1 MHPGWPEL
9 AVRVEAEAG
18 LLAEE
23 EISLDPAS
31 ASSHAQRNRVEE
43 AGLLAEEDT
52 NLDPASASRNAQDK
66 RVEEEKRQA
75 YVRKDMYS
83 LNEMIEECWSVLST
97 LFANVLPGDVVDD
110 LRVRPGKQR

>member
-1 MHPGWPEL
+1 MTLAESTIGELELELELEPEPELELIELGAFVGLGKASMHPGWPEL

-23 EISLDPAS
+23 DISLDPAS

-43 AGLLAEEDT
+43 AGLLAEEDRDS
-52 NLDPASASRNAQDK
+52 DPASASRDAQRK

-75 YVRKDMYS
+75 
-83 LNEMIEECWSVLST
+83 
-97 LFANVLPGDVVDD
+97 
-110 LRVRPGKQR
+110 